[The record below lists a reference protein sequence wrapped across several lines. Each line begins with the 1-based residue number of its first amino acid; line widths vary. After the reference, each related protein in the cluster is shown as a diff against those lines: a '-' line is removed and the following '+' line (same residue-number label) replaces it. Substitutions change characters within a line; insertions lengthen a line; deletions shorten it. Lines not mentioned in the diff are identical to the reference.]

1 MWVVMVTSENAIST
15 FFCPSL
21 RYGPKMNSAGPSQ
34 NNSQKLWAMLVVD
47 YILLHHYKGHR
58 CTQYHLFLGCSCSQ
72 HGTLP
77 RPAVLAPHECLP
89 ARIVMFFICLLRSF
103 TNIPHQSPARM
114 RTSLQG
120 TWREVDLK
128 QAVCTCRSAGNT
140 DHTVHN

>member
-21 RYGPKMNSAGPSQ
+21 RYGPKMNTAGLLTKQLPE
-34 NNSQKLWAMLVVD
+34 VVGHAGSRLH
-47 YILLHHYKGHR
+47 LLYHYKGHR

-77 RPAVLAPHECLP
+77 RPAVLALHECLP
-89 ARIVMFFICLLRSF
+89 ARIVMFFFCLLRSF
-103 TNIPHQSPARM
+103 TNIPHKSCARM

-128 QAVCTCRSAGNT
+128 QAVCTCRSAENT